1 MLDLLAIFL
10 LVLIPLWYLKTFQ
23 HPNHF
28 PPGPRRP
35 LPILGDGYILGSDMF
50 KGFQKLQKRYG
61 DIFGLWLG
69 SQRTVVVSD
78 FDTLQGLLNK
88 PQTANRITVQVAD
101 LLRRG
106 TSYGST
112 PGVLFSSGVTWVE
125 MRRTSLHILRDF
137 GMGKGALE
145 DMIEDEVENLLTHME
160 VVHLNK
166 PVDVRRMFN
175 ISSLSSLW
183 KIISGETLTIGDTKL
198 EYLIEKL
205 QILLL
210 EVSRPLISAAMNFR
224 ALFYFLNWTGLSR
237 IWATQSEV
245 NEFCH
250 QVIREHKSKNDEF
263 DANCPLSFTEAMLS
277 KMKSSDKGG
286 EQVLRNPDLGELNLM
301 NVLVDF
307 FIAGSDTTSNTLN
320 WAMLYMAQ
328 NPDVLK
334 RVQRELDTQASTT
347 GTKVR
352 KMNDRRNTPYT
363 QATLHEI
370 QRKGNILPMAVFHYT
385 NR

>member
-1 MLDLLAIFL
+1 
-10 LVLIPLWYLKTFQ
+10 
-23 HPNHF
+23 
-28 PPGPRRP
+28 
-35 LPILGDGYILGSDMF
+35 
-50 KGFQKLQKRYG
+50 
-61 DIFGLWLG
+61 
-69 SQRTVVVSD
+69 
-78 FDTLQGLLNK
+78 
-88 PQTANRITVQVAD
+88 
-101 LLRRG
+101 
-106 TSYGST
+106 
-112 PGVLFSSGVTWVE
+112 
-125 MRRTSLHILRDF
+125 
-137 GMGKGALE
+137 
-145 DMIEDEVENLLTHME
+145 
-160 VVHLNK
+160 
-166 PVDVRRMFN
+166 MFN

-250 QVIREHKSKNDEF
+250 QVIREHKSKNDNDDYF
-263 DANCPLSFTEAMLS
+263 DGNCPLSFTEAMLS
-277 KMKSSDKGG
+277 KIKSSDKGG
-286 EQVLRNPDLGELNLM
+286 GVEQVLRHPDLGELNLM

-334 RVQRELDTQASTT
+334 RVQRELDIVASTT

-363 QATLHEI
+363 EATLHEI